1 MFGLRTVVQKI
12 QKECGGFS
20 MKEFKLLAPKAYP
33 FMVFFLA
40 VLLMWFVGKDSQST
54 KNYQLPSVIEE
65 QYTCVAGA
73 SAPDEKLTVY
83 VSSEVVARSLADML
97 CEQPVIKRQYH
108 QVQAYW
114 SGGDAAVM
122 RFVGKGLG
130 DLVNTKDNIVQ
141 AFDAENTYGYQRLA
155 SYAQYQTYLIA
166 LKEKPIISREYL
178 LGRRIG
184 LVDYPTSRSGHIVPK
199 NMLRELGLGEDQ
211 VTIIYSHSH
220 AGLRQLLASGEVD
233 MISSY
238 WSDADVARFSAN
250 YIQPIGAENISGTS
264 WYMKMEKRNTDLF
277 CTLQNSL
284 ANLAEQQTSTYFSQL
299 NFAAGCPAQVV
310 GR

>member
-1 MFGLRTVVQKI
+1 MN
-12 QKECGGFS
+12 
-20 MKEFKLLAPKAYP
+20 EFKLLAPKTYP
-33 FMVFFLA
+33 FIVFFLA
-40 VLLMWFVGKDSQST
+40 ILLMWFVGKDSQSA
-54 KNYQLPSVIEE
+54 KPFQLPSIIEE
-65 QYTCVAGA
+65 RYSCVAGA

-83 VSSEVVARSLADML
+83 VSSEPVARSLADML
-97 CEQPVIKRQYH
+97 CTQPVIKRQYH
-108 QVQAYW
+108 QVHAYW
-114 SGGDAAVM
+114 RGGDTAVM

-130 DLVNTKDNIVQ
+130 DLVNVKDNLVH

-155 SYAQYQTYLIA
+155 SYARYQTYLIA

-184 LVDYPTSRSGHIVPK
+184 LLDYPTSRSGHIVPK
-199 NMLRELGLGEDQ
+199 NLLRELGLSEDQ
-211 VTIIYSHSH
+211 VTIVYSHSH
-220 AGLRQLLASGEVD
+220 DDLRRLLASGEVD

-238 WSDADVARFSAN
+238 WSDTDSARFSKN
-250 YIQPIGAENISGTS
+250 YIQPIGAEHISGTS

-284 ANLAEQQTSTYFSQL
+284 ENLAEQQTSTYFSQL
-299 NFAAGCPAQVV
+299 EFSAGCPAQIA